1 MKYLRQSA
9 PAVAGLL
16 LLGAL
21 TINLNRTPAMLWDEG
36 WTLSVA
42 RNWVEL
48 GHYGKLSLGEK
59 APAGLQLAFPVTGLV
74 AFAFKYFG
82 IGLFQARLVITVYL
96 VATLALLF
104 YLACRFYDRRIAVGT
119 LLVLLLISG
128 NKFTHLL
135 FMGRQVF
142 GELPALFF
150 LIAGYVSFLWA
161 GERSRI
167 FLLGSILFWSLAINT
182 KAQVLPFWVA
192 SLSIPLLLAISLRRW
207 ALVTLFGVGLFGSA
221 LLGYAWELLI
231 SRFLIPTPPWA
242 SGLYLTIGLVLDPF
256 RRFITILTTLQL
268 GLPTLLGLLWAI
280 CDSKTNKYFE
290 THLAAVRFAYLI
302 LAGSWFVWWEF
313 ASLGWPRY
321 LFPPAFLASI
331 FVSAMFHQW
340 TEGFRIRELLWN
352 TATNLI
358 HRQTSWCDLRVLA
371 TLFLVVWSFV
381 HTVSE
386 LNDGLFRKT
395 NTPLL
400 QTVEY
405 LNTST
410 PSTAVIET
418 YESELFFFLHRRYH
432 YPPDQVHVELIRR
445 EDLNESRVI
454 NYDPLSADP
463 DYLVVGGWCRYYKC
477 YDSVLS
483 RGVFKL
489 VNTFGSYQVFERV
502 RGTFGH

>member
-1 MKYLRQSA
+1 MFAS
-9 PAVAGLL
+9 
-16 LLGAL
+16 
-21 TINLNRTPAMLWDEG
+21 
-36 WTLSVA
+36 
-42 RNWVEL
+42 
-48 GHYGKLSLGEK
+48 YGPEN
-59 APAGLQLAFPVTGLV
+59 A
-74 AFAFKYFG
+74 
-82 IGLFQARLVITVYL
+82 
-96 VATLALLF
+96 
-104 YLACRFYDRRIAVGT
+104 IA
-119 LLVLLLISG
+119 
-128 NKFTHLL
+128 
-135 FMGRQVF
+135 
-142 GELPALFF
+142 
-150 LIAGYVSFLWA
+150 Y
-161 GERSRI
+161 

-182 KAQVLPFWVA
+182 KAQVLPFWMV
-192 SLSIPLLLAISLRRW
+192 SVRCRS
-207 ALVTLFGVGLFGSA
+207 TLDIFPSVDTCRMFGARFAWFSP
-221 LLGYAWELLI
+221 LGYVWLQLI
-231 SRFLIPTPPWA
+231 SRFLIPASSPV
-242 SGLYLTIGLVLDPF
+242 SGLYLTIGVVLDPF
-256 RRFITILTTLQL
+256 RRFITVLTTLQL

-290 THLAAVRFAYLI
+290 THLTAVKFAYLI
-302 LAGSWFVWWEF
+302 LAGSWFVWWEL

-331 FVSAMFHQW
+331 FVSAMFHEW
-340 TEGFRIRELLWN
+340 TQGFRIRELLRN

-371 TLFLVVWSFV
+371 ALFLVVWSFV

-395 NTPLL
+395 NTSLF

-410 PSTAVIET
+410 PSTTVIET

-483 RGVFKL
+483 RGAFKL
-489 VNTFGSYQVFERV
+489 VKAFGPYQVFERV
-502 RGTFGH
+502 RGTVGH